1 LKYEALGVQ
10 LKLKK
15 GNSSGVGRID
25 EKVHIVTSKKEDLQY
40 LQQDSDEDSTSVEVK
55 EYFV

>member
-1 LKYEALGVQ
+1 MKYEALGVQ
-10 LKLKK
+10 VKLKK

-40 LQQDSDEDSTSVEVK
+40 LQQDSDDDSTSVEVK